1 MARFKVPKIQ
11 NILLSLRKA
20 EIGMFRCFNDEGF
33 IFKPLAG
40 IANYLILIPTTSVQF
55 TIFMNEALFAC
66 PLFLNIYN
74 EIL

>member
-1 MARFKVPKIQ
+1 
-11 NILLSLRKA
+11 
-20 EIGMFRCFNDEGF
+20 MFRCFKDEEF

-40 IANYLILIPTTSVQF
+40 LANYLIFTPTTLVQF
-55 TIFMNEALFAC
+55 TIFMNEALFVC